1 MLCYRLGILVSF
13 FFSPQHHSIRKCVPW
28 MDKKASHCFI
38 YANRES
44 VSICFQLPT
53 HNVLL
58 TVQYEWNE
66 MAASINWIYK
76 IFHVLHDFSGDLTS
90 WIWMSENF
98 EWQYNTH
105 THTHPS
111 WHQIDAK
118 FNSNTRIFDCS
129 LCNLFLNYNMPCIWF
144 PYFSVIFTK
153 FYQFENQLIKFYDC
167 VVLHFDCS
175 NKK

>member
-28 MDKKASHCFI
+28 MDKKASHCFV

-105 THTHPS
+105 TLTPAGIKLMRNS
-111 WHQIDAK
+111 IQIPEYLIAH
-118 FNSNTRIFDCS
+118 FVTFFWI
-129 LCNLFLNYNMPCIWF
+129 LPCIWF